1 MRLEQAHVGQQV
13 QSVERG
19 LTGGLLL
26 LLTVV
31 TLTLAACGGGGGGGG
46 DAAGTGTGTVP
57 SPSGLVPLATEAGA
71 TLETDVA
78 RLRILRPGATWRYT
92 GVVRPIGAPV
102 RAYTNVVTHA
112 TEAAGVMESGTNPLD
127 GGADSQRVRIEAGA
141 VKTALSLADL
151 GVSRTI
157 DFVELRAPV
166 RVDDQITQFDERL
179 ADAVDDIDGDGR
191 REGLDLAI
199 WTRVIGEEVIDLM
212 HRPGVRAVRVDTSV
226 AVRLRLSASTSPE
239 QPTVT
244 AVQRYWYMAGVGLV
258 RTESETPSE
267 TLPGGADLVVEELE
281 SWDGLTEG
289 LGAMPPVTGRV
300 PGGDAA
306 LGGPRDAVAFS
317 DHAVMI
323 VGGPSSD
330 TGPADPVL
338 ASVDLHGTVTAIHP
352 IDIADSVL
360 EFGPG
365 SLLRVGDGLRLI
377 TRIGGASPGVVMTS
391 RGSDGQVMG
400 GAPVRLID
408 ALPKLPSALDDPAI
422 AMASTPDRIWL
433 MWLRAAEGAAPDA
446 IFAVDLVLQ
455 GFTPDGTALSPPRVL
470 VAQVDS
476 RDVYRF
482 RVAANASH
490 VLASWAVQATMADH
504 PYAVFD
510 AVNGAELARRTTT
523 ALPPFVAG
531 SLPLAREGQLALSW
545 QVNAVASAGALLLDA
560 NFDPASA
567 TPGDWQGDRLPPAPL
582 LAVEAPTLTAHEDT
596 WLLWG
601 NQSDLREPVNGNTLL
616 TLTLLTMPAGPGP
629 LASHPM
635 AIQARLPASSGRP
648 LTAHGVLVFADRL
661 LLYGRDN
668 DAKLV
673 VVPVWRRN

>member
-19 LTGGLLL
+19 LTGGLLF

-31 TLTLAACGGGGGGGG
+31 TLTLAACGGGGG
-46 DAAGTGTGTVP
+46 DAAGTGTSTVP
-57 SPSGLVPLATEAGA
+57 SPSGLVPLATAAGA

-78 RLRILRPGATWRYT
+78 RLRVLRAGATWRYT

-102 RAYTNVVTHA
+102 RTYTNVVTHA

-151 GVSRTI
+151 GVSRAI

-166 RVDDQITQFDERL
+166 RVGDQITQFDERL

-267 TLPGGADLVVEELE
+267 ALPGGTDLVVEELE

-323 VGGPSSD
+323 VGGPGSD
-330 TGPADPVL
+330 VGPADPVL

-365 SLLRVGDGLRLI
+365 KLLRVGDGLRLI

-400 GAPVRLID
+400 GTPVRLIN
-408 ALPKLPSALDDPAI
+408 ALPKLPSPIDHPAI

-446 IFAVDLVLQ
+446 IFAVDMVLQ
-455 GFTPDGTALSPPRVL
+455 GFKTDGTALSPPRVL
-470 VAQVDS
+470 AAQVDS
-476 RDVYRF
+476 RDVYGF
-482 RVAANASH
+482 KVAANSSH
-490 VLASWAVQATMADH
+490 VLVSWAVQATMEDH

-510 AVNGAELARRTTT
+510 AIGGTELARRTTT
-523 ALPPFVAG
+523 ALPPFAAG
-531 SLPLAREGQLALSW
+531 SVPLAREGQLALSW
-545 QVNAVASAGALLLDA
+545 QVNAVASTGAVLLDA
-560 NFDPASA
+560 NFDPVSA

-601 NQSDLREPVNGNTLL
+601 TQSDLREPVNGNAVF
-616 TLTLLTMPAGPGP
+616 TLTLLTMPAGPAP

-635 AIQARLPASSGRP
+635 TIQGRLPAIRGDP
-648 LTAHGVLVFADRL
+648 LIAQGVLVFADRL